1 MKRYRLLTA
10 IISLITILLII
21 PMFATAQGQGLFPLN
36 YGGNYPYGD
45 LNDPPAIAFSV
56 TNGSVLYNNANMT
69 VGVSTA
75 IGYPQ
80 GLQTLMTSITS
91 VFYKASWQGNQSVSL
106 FNSTIDTPAILSNV
120 PIGQEFSY
128 NFTNIPLGSQQLEL
142 DSVGGGIIWGDNTYY
157 TFYTNSSNT
166 LYFTV
171 QATTAK
177 EPFPILIVIAIV
189 ALVAIIVAIS
199 IGLLIYRKHRLSR
212 VRDIKSTQNA

>member
-1 MKRYRLLTA
+1 MKRYKLLTA
-10 IISLITILLII
+10 IISLITILLIM

-36 YGGNYPYGD
+36 FGGNYPYGD

-69 VGVSTA
+69 IGFSTA
-75 IGYPQ
+75 IGTPQ

-91 VFYKASWQGNQSVSL
+91 VSYKASWQGNQSISL

-120 PIGQEFSY
+120 PSGQEFSY

-142 DSVGGGIIWGDNTYY
+142 DSAGGGIIWGGNTYY

-171 QATTAK
+171 QATPTK
-177 EPFPILIVIAIV
+177 EPFPTTLVVVSIISIVVIV
-189 ALVAIIVAIS
+189 
-199 IGLLIYRKHRLSR
+199 IGLLVYFKKSKH
-212 VRDIKSTQNA
+212 KSV

>member
-1 MKRYRLLTA
+1 MKQCKSLTA
-10 IISLITILLII
+10 IISLITILLIM
-21 PMFATAQGQGLFPLN
+21 PMFATAQGQGLFPLT

-80 GLQTLMTSITS
+80 GLQTLMASITS
-91 VFYKASWQGNQSVSL
+91 VSYKASWQGNQSISL
-106 FNSTIDTPAILSNV
+106 FNSTIDTPAVLSNV
-120 PIGQEFSY
+120 PRGQEFSY
-128 NFTNIPLGSQQLEL
+128 NFTNIPLGSQQLEV
-142 DSVGGGIIWGDNTYY
+142 DSVGGGIIWGGNTYY

-171 QATTAK
+171 QATPAK
-177 EPFPILIVIAIV
+177 EPFPTLLVIMATILVIVTV
-189 ALVAIIVAIS
+189 IS
-199 IGLLIYRKHRLSR
+199 VLSLLIYRRHRKNPKLS
-212 VRDIKSTQNA
+212 K